1 MENNELLYNLQKYDI
16 AIKAE
21 VGEIDSL
28 SAQKNRMA
36 DEVKKYESDIVSYE
50 NKMKANSIETA
61 KLEKDVEFIEIQIK
75 KINDRFLLIKT
86 EKELGKYNSELEKLN
101 ADKSAVEEKI
111 IASMERQ
118 EKLSA
123 RVNKLKAELEF
134 KKTEFSEE
142 ILLINEKLTV
152 HKEELDKLNAHRRE
166 FVSGIPAAAVEIYDK
181 LMIAKNGLA
190 VAVVSK
196 KICSGCHL
204 SISDNTLSQIK
215 FKTAMVCCPNC
226 QRIIFLE

>member
-1 MENNELLYNLQKYDI
+1 LENNELLYNLQKYDI
-16 AIKAE
+16 AIKTAVCE
-21 VGEIDSL
+21 MDSL
-28 SAQKNRMA
+28 SGQKNLMTA
-36 DEVKKYESDIVSYE
+36 EVKKIESDIESYE
-50 NKMKANSIETA
+50 NKAKANSIETA
-61 KLEKDVEFIEIQIK
+61 KLEKEVEFIETQIK

-101 ADKSAVEEKI
+101 ADKGALEEKI
-111 IASMERQ
+111 IASMEKQ

-123 RVNKLKAELEF
+123 RIKKLKAELEL
-134 KKTEFSEE
+134 KKAEFSEE
-142 ILLINEKLTV
+142 MLLINEKMAA
-152 HKEELDKLNAHRRE
+152 HKEELDKLSAHRRE

-181 LMIAKNGLA
+181 LMISKNGVA